1 MRAFASIVKLTFRH
15 AVRSHIFQLLFGV
28 LLLCV
33 ALIPTTVINS
43 SAADFLRS
51 SIFYSLWIVSAVL
64 GLSTI
69 WLGCYIMTCDIDSY
83 QLHMVVSKPVSRV
96 TIWCGKWFGV
106 CLVNLLLLVLA
117 SAAVYFIILYRF
129 DKLEF
134 QPGEKERMRSEVLV
148 GRRAFKADRPDYS
161 AAINQLV
168 REKIR
173 VLTSQGKNV
182 DTAMQDKLI
191 KDAQLAVVSSDSE
204 VKAGTIKSWR
214 FSNIPANTGKPIYLR
229 YRPYINKVASEDQRQ
244 TRLLWSLGIPRER
257 KAAPDAPLAARQTK
271 SYDIYLFPLAENPD
285 QVMTG
290 VFHEKELRPEWKVV
304 SSDGH
309 VFMTVANFD
318 NYKGTLFFQPADGPK
333 LLVPATSFAGN
344 YSRAILI
351 IALELMLLGALS
363 CAFAGIL
370 SMPVAIFMTA
380 SYLLFGA
387 FSVYMVNLDYVG
399 SAADRFGQLVGR
411 ILLKVVIPLQNFDVS
426 SIVSDGVLIEWSW
439 IASLVFNMIVLRALP
454 LVLLGIIL
462 YRKRELGLIIRK

>member
-1 MRAFASIVKLTFRH
+1 MRAFLSIVKLTFRH
-15 AVRSHIFQLLFGV
+15 AVRSHIFQLLLGV
-28 LLLCV
+28 LLLCI

-43 SAADFLRS
+43 SAGDFLKS

-96 TIWCGKWFGV
+96 TIWCGKWLGV
-106 CLVNLLLLVLA
+106 SLVNLLLLVVA

-161 AAINQLV
+161 EAVAAMAREQV
-168 REKIR
+168 RR
-173 VLTSQGKNV
+173 LQAQGKSV
-182 DTAMQDKLI
+182 GTDMQDKII
-191 KDAQLAVVSSDSE
+191 KDAQLAVVSADSE
-204 VKAGTIKSWR
+204 VKPGTIKSWR
-214 FSNIPANTGKPIYLR
+214 FSNIPKVDKPIFLR

-244 TRLLWSLGIPRER
+244 TRLLWSVGIPKER
-257 KAAPDAPLAARQTK
+257 KTPQDGTLAAKNAKT
-271 SYDIYLFPLAENPD
+271 YDIYLYPLDEKPD

-290 VFHEKELRPEWKVV
+290 VFHEKELRPEWNVV
-304 SSDGH
+304 SSDGN
-309 VFMTVANFD
+309 VFMTVTNLD
-318 NYKGTLFFQPADGPK
+318 GYQGNMFFQPADGPR
-333 LLVPATSFAGN
+333 LLVPATGFAGN
-344 YSRAILI
+344 YARAVLV
-351 IALELMLLGALS
+351 IALELLLLAGLS
-363 CAFAGIL
+363 CAFGAVV
-370 SMPVAIFMTA
+370 SMPVAIFMVV

-399 SAADRFGQLVGR
+399 GAADRFGQLVGGV
-411 ILLKVVIPLQNFDVS
+411 LLKVVIPLQNFDVTS
-426 SIVSDGVLIEWSW
+426 VVSDGVLIEWSW
-439 IASLVFNMIVLRALP
+439 IASLILNMIVLRALP
-454 LVLLGIIL
+454 LVVLGVIL